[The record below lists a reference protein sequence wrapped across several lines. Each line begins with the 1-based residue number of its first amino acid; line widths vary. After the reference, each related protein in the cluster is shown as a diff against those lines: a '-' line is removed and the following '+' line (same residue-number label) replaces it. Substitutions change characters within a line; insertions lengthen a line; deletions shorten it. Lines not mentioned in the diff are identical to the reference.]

1 MRRRSVKVR
10 LTIWYTALMVLMAAL
25 VLAFVAMISSSV
37 ASQSSRTYLSQV
49 VRGNLD
55 QVSLVDGS
63 LQLGEEFTFLQDGVY
78 TVVYSQSGALLA
90 GQLPQP
96 FSTVSEPFVNGLTR
110 PVDTDQGEYYVLD
123 FWVPSGW
130 ESGVWVRGLMEV
142 SEGNRTLYSL
152 LLAAAIAM
160 PGFILLAALGGY
172 WLVRRAFRPLDAI
185 NATASAINEGRDLS
199 ARIGAMPGHGEFTQL
214 AGNFDRML
222 ERLERAFEAEKQ
234 FTADASHE
242 LRTPVTVIL
251 SACEYAEKYDE
262 TPEERQETLQTI
274 HRQGRKM
281 ADLISQL
288 LQMTRM
294 DQGTEAA
301 QLERT
306 DLTDLVRGLCEEQGE
321 LGRRLIPDLQEGVTA
336 QANRPLLSRLLQN
349 LIDNAEKYGA
359 PGGRIWVTLRRETGE
374 IRLTVRDEGPGIPP
388 DQQEKIWQRFYQV
401 DPSRGGDRGAG
412 LGLSIVQQIARVHGG
427 TMTLESVPGRGSAFT
442 LHLPEGGASLPGKN
456 I

>member
-49 VRGNLD
+49 VRDNLD

-110 PVDTDQGEYYVLD
+110 PVDTDQGEYYVMD

-130 ESGVWVRGLMEV
+130 ESGVWVRGLLAV

-214 AGNFDRML
+214 AVNFDRML

-274 HRQGRKM
+274 HRQGKKM

-306 DLTDLVRGLCEEQGE
+306 DLTDLVRGLCGEQE
-321 LGRRLIPDLQEGVTA
+321 ALGQRLIPDLQEGVTA

-359 PGGRIWVTLRRETGE
+359 PGGRIWVTLRREAGE

>member
-49 VRGNLD
+49 VRDNLD

-130 ESGVWVRGLMEV
+130 ESGVWVRGLLAV

-274 HRQGRKM
+274 HRQGKKM

-301 QLERT
+301 QLEQT
-306 DLTDLVRGLCEEQGE
+306 DLTDLVRGLCGEQGE

-359 PGGRIWVTLRRETGE
+359 PGGRIWVTLRREAGE

-427 TMTLESVPGRGSAFT
+427 TMTLESVTGRGSAFT
-442 LHLPEGGASLPGKN
+442 LHLPEGGASLPGK
-456 I
+456 II

>member
-1 MRRRSVKVR
+1 M
-10 LTIWYTALMVLMAAL
+10 
-25 VLAFVAMISSSV
+25 
-37 ASQSSRTYLSQV
+37 
-49 VRGNLD
+49 
-55 QVSLVDGS
+55 
-63 LQLGEEFTFLQDGVY
+63 
-78 TVVYSQSGALLA
+78 
-90 GQLPQP
+90 
-96 FSTVSEPFVNGLTR
+96 SEPFVNGLTR
-110 PVDTDQGEYYVLD
+110 PVDTDQGEYYVMD

-130 ESGVWVRGLMEV
+130 ESGVWVRGLLAV

-199 ARIGAMPGHGEFTQL
+199 ARIGAMPGYGEFTQL

-274 HRQGRKM
+274 HRQGKKM

-301 QLERT
+301 QLEQT
-306 DLTDLVRGLCEEQGE
+306 DLTDLVRGLCGEQGE

-359 PGGRIWVTLRRETGE
+359 PGGRIWVTLRREAGE

-401 DPSRGGDRGAG
+401 DPSRGGDRGAA
-412 LGLSIVQQIARVHGG
+412 LGLAIVQQIARVHGG
-427 TMTLESVPGRGSAFT
+427 TMTLESSPGRGCAFT
-442 LHLPEGGASLPGKN
+442 LHLPESGVPLPEKK

>member
-49 VRGNLD
+49 VRDNLD

-130 ESGVWVRGLMEV
+130 ESGVWVRGLLAV

-199 ARIGAMPGHGEFTQL
+199 ARIGAMPGYGEFTQL

-274 HRQGRKM
+274 HRQGKKM

-301 QLERT
+301 QLEQT
-306 DLTDLVRGLCEEQGE
+306 DLTDLVRGLCGEQGE

-359 PGGRIWVTLRRETGE
+359 PGGRIWVTLRREAGE

-427 TMTLESVPGRGSAFT
+427 TMTLESVTGRGSAFT
-442 LHLPEGGASLPGKN
+442 LHLPEGGASLPGK
-456 I
+456 II